1 LLSYQKPIT
10 KKNGGNMTLPK
21 KHYVAIAKILKEEFR
36 SAYESDVIY
45 YNDCKKSSLVVAS
58 LYFKL
63 VDYFESENPR
73 FDRDIFEK
81 ATALSEEEMQK
92 INK

>member
-1 LLSYQKPIT
+1 MALS
-10 KKNGGNMTLPK
+10 KKN
-21 KHYVAIAKILKEEFR
+21 YVAIAKIIKEEFR
-36 SAYESDVIY
+36 SAYENDLIY

-63 VDYFESENPR
+63 VDYFESENHR
-73 FDRDIFEK
+73 FNRDIFEK

>member
-1 LLSYQKPIT
+1 
-10 KKNGGNMTLPK
+10 MTLSK
-21 KHYVAIAKILKEEFR
+21 KHYVAIAKIIKEEFT
-36 SAYESDVIY
+36 SAYENDLIY

-81 ATALSEEEMQK
+81 ATALSEEEMKK
-92 INK
+92 ING

>member
-1 LLSYQKPIT
+1 MALS
-10 KKNGGNMTLPK
+10 K
-21 KHYVAIAKILKEEFR
+21 KHYVAIAKIIKDEFR
-36 SAYESDVIY
+36 SAYENDVIY

-92 INK
+92 ING